1 MTPPATAAAA
11 APRFAPGSRRRAAAR
26 PRRVSGQAPS
36 ARAATAAAVA
46 IPAPGVA
53 LPRRRAA
60 APKRRP
66 ARAHEPRGVAL
77 RVIDAVEGIS
87 SSSLLDRLIRG
98 RLWIG
103 LLAFALIGIVA
114 MHLLV
119 LELNTGIGR
128 KLTRVA
134 ALQIAN
140 AQLGIEDSGASAEA
154 RIDPLASA
162 SGMTFAPSGSVHF
175 LAASQAD
182 VARAASAL
190 STSVKAPVAG
200 SSESSSSESGEAS
213 SSSQVAETIASG
225 SEAGAS
231 TETTATAE
239 SGSSETS
246 SEPHETQA
254 PATGQTASSASSS
267 ETASSSSESAAASPT
282 GAGGGVEAGPRG

>member
-1 MTPPATAAAA
+1 
-11 APRFAPGSRRRAAAR
+11 
-26 PRRVSGQAPS
+26 
-36 ARAATAAAVA
+36 
-46 IPAPGVA
+46 
-53 LPRRRAA
+53 
-60 APKRRP
+60 
-66 ARAHEPRGVAL
+66 L

-114 MHLLV
+114 MQLLV

-154 RIDPLASA
+154 RIDPLATA

-175 LAASQAD
+175 LAASPAD
-182 VARAASAL
+182 VARAAAAL

-200 SSESSSSESGEAS
+200 SSESSSSEGGEAS
-213 SSSQVAETIASG
+213 SSSQVAETTTSS

-231 TETTATAE
+231 TESSTTAE

-246 SEPHETQA
+246 AESHETQA
-254 PATGQTASSASSS
+254 PPTGQAASSASSEAPS
-267 ETASSSSESAAASPT
+267 GSSESGAAASST

>member
-11 APRFAPGSRRRAAAR
+11 PRLAPGSRRRAPAR
-26 PRRVSGQAPS
+26 PRRVSGPAPS
-36 ARAATAAAVA
+36 ARSTVAAVA

-66 ARAHEPRGVAL
+66 ARANEPRGVAL
-77 RVIDAVEGIS
+77 RIVDAVEGIS
-87 SSSLLDRLIRG
+87 SSSLLDRLIRR

-114 MHLLV
+114 MQLLV

-154 RIDPLASA
+154 RIDPLATA

-175 LAASQAD
+175 VQASPAD
-182 VARAASAL
+182 VARAAAEL
-190 STSVKAPVAG
+190 STGVHVPVAG
-200 SSESSSSESGEAS
+200 TSESSPAEGGEATS
-213 SSSQVAETIASG
+213 ASSQVAEATTSG
-225 SEAGAS
+225 SKASAGAESS
-231 TETTATAE
+231 TTSE

-246 SEPHETQA
+246 SESHETSAPPAGQA
-254 PATGQTASSASSS
+254 ASSASS
-267 ETASSSSESAAASPT
+267 EASSVSENGAAASPT
-282 GAGGGVEAGPRG
+282 GAGGGVQAGVKE

>member
-11 APRFAPGSRRRAAAR
+11 PRLAPGSRRRAAPR
-26 PRRVSGQAPS
+26 PRRVSGPTSS
-36 ARAATAAAVA
+36 ARAAAVA

-60 APKRRP
+60 TPKRRR
-66 ARAHEPRGVAL
+66 ARSNEPRGIAL

-114 MHLLV
+114 MQLLV

-134 ALQIAN
+134 QLQIAN
-140 AQLGIEDSGASAEA
+140 SQLGIEDSGASAEA

-162 SGMTFAPSGSVHF
+162 SGMTFAPSGAIHF
-175 LAASQAD
+175 VAASPAD
-182 VARAASAL
+182 VARAAAAL
-190 STSVKAPVAG
+190 STVVKAPVAG
-200 SSESSSSESGEAS
+200 SSESVSTESGEGS
-213 SSSQVAETIASG
+213 SSSQGAEASMSG
-225 SEAGAS
+225 SETSAS
-231 TETTATAE
+231 TTAE
-239 SGSSETS
+239 SGASSETS
-246 SEPHETQA
+246 SEAHET
-254 PATGQTASSASSS
+254 PTPPTGQTASSASSS
-267 ETASSSSESAAASPT
+267 EASSGSTESEAPASPT
-282 GAGGGVEAGPRG
+282 GAGGGVQAGPGE

>member
-1 MTPPATAAAA
+1 
-11 APRFAPGSRRRAAAR
+11 
-26 PRRVSGQAPS
+26 
-36 ARAATAAAVA
+36 
-46 IPAPGVA
+46 
-53 LPRRRAA
+53 
-60 APKRRP
+60 
-66 ARAHEPRGVAL
+66 L

-114 MHLLV
+114 MQLLV

-134 ALQIAN
+134 QLQIAN

-154 RIDPLASA
+154 RIDPLATA

-182 VARAASAL
+182 VARAATAL

-200 SSESSSSESGEAS
+200 SSESSSAEEAS
-213 SSSQVAETIASG
+213 SSSQVAETPTSG
-225 SEAGAS
+225 SEAS
-231 TETTATAE
+231 TSTGSSTAAE
-239 SGSSETS
+239 SSSSELSAESHETQTPPSGQAASSGASSETS
-246 SEPHETQA
+246 SGSP
-254 PATGQTASSASSS
+254 
-267 ETASSSSESAAASPT
+267 ESGAAASST
-282 GAGGGVEAGPRG
+282 GAGGGVEASPGG